1 MSYTSLC
8 CTASYDNQHC
18 NVLLYTKLCH
28 AMRCCSVPELNLYD
42 VTMALDDNFQ
52 RQTRQVHRERDREE
66 IEIVGFKY
74 SSLLQ

>member
-8 CTASYDNQHC
+8 CTVSYDNQHC

-42 VTMALDDNFQ
+42 VTMALEETSKD
-52 RQTRQVHRERDREE
+52 RQDRYTERDREE